1 MSLFN
6 YIEHGARLSA
16 GFWPVTADELSR
28 MQVNAAA
35 PGKGMRFESYGPH
48 VFKSDVSGSASN
60 RFKVPT
66 HVGTQAGY
74 ANMSLLGKAAT
85 WSTPIVGLGASTYFV
100 ASGFSEG
107 GMQGAMSA
115 AWVDVATMSATS
127 SALFRTTPGGV
138 VESAARHG
146 IIGSGIN
153 RLGIQRSA
161 TKYGAAPGGHING
174 RTKSRLIGFA
184 GGMKNMR
191 VMLGAGIGAT
201 FGMEMGGMPGSFLGA
216 YTMGQMARTPYL
228 TGATILAGA
237 ATNMTA
243 KAGINFLKAG
253 YRKERNRRRIDTA
266 GGMASFMTQNAF
278 TSRQR
283 AVSAMQNSHLNARSA
298 MGMEATY
305 MHMNRDYFSQYRRM

>member
-100 ASGFSEG
+100 ASGFSIRRLRILLKVLAPNSG
-107 GMQGAMSA
+107 SYA
-115 AWVDVATMSATS
+115 S
-127 SALFRTTPGGV
+127 SA
-138 VESAARHG
+138 
-146 IIGSGIN
+146 
-153 RLGIQRSA
+153 
-161 TKYGAAPGGHING
+161 
-174 RTKSRLIGFA
+174 
-184 GGMKNMR
+184 R
-191 VMLGAGIGAT
+191 VSIVCLST
-201 FGMEMGGMPGSFLGA
+201 
-216 YTMGQMARTPYL
+216 
-228 TGATILAGA
+228 
-237 ATNMTA
+237 
-243 KAGINFLKAG
+243 
-253 YRKERNRRRIDTA
+253 
-266 GGMASFMTQNAF
+266 
-278 TSRQR
+278 
-283 AVSAMQNSHLNARSA
+283 
-298 MGMEATY
+298 
-305 MHMNRDYFSQYRRM
+305 